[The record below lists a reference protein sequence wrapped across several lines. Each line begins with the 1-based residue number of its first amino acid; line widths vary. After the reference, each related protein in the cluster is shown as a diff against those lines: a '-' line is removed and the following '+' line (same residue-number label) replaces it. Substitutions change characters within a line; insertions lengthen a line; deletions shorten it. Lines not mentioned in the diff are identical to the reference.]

1 MTRPLSEK
9 FTAITHIHYG
19 WVIVAV
25 STLIIGL
32 AYGTMYSYSVFFKPI
47 VASFGWDRA
56 TVSSIYSLSL
66 VFRGAVAIGVGWL
79 ADRYGA
85 MKLTAFCGVM
95 MGLGL
100 ILSGLVTSLWQL
112 YVSYALIL
120 SIGLSGS
127 FTIGSAVTAQW
138 FKKRRALALAIVSTG
153 SGMGTLIIVPLA
165 ERLIQWHD
173 WSTTFIFFGVA
184 SSVLIISA
192 AFLLKPPK
200 AVIAGDRSSGGSKSE
215 GPVDRTLRQAAFS
228 KEMILLVIAFSMLF
242 FCMQMVMIHLV
253 NHATDIGIDSLQAA
267 GLISIIGVVSIAGR
281 LTMGSASARIG
292 TANTLIICISLCIA
306 ALAWLLFSKS
316 IVQFYIFAVVF
327 GFSYGGEIPLI
338 PLFIGEFFGVRAMA
352 ALIGLLLFS
361 GNVIGAIGP
370 LLGGKIFDLTASYR
384 CAFATALVAAVMA
397 LLTAF
402 ILKYTNLLGQSEK

>member
-1 MTRPLSEK
+1 MTDGISRPFSEK
-9 FTAITHIHYG
+9 FTSVTHIYYG

-100 ILSGLVTSLWQL
+100 ILSGLVSGLWQL
-112 YVSYALIL
+112 YVSYGLIL

-165 ERLIQWHD
+165 ERLIHHYG
-173 WSTTFIFFGVA
+173 WSGAFILFGIGSGILITTTA
-184 SSVLIISA
+184 
-192 AFLLKPPK
+192 LLLRRTP
-200 AVIAGDRSSGGSKSE
+200 ATESDRTPSHPSKSAT
-215 GPVDRTLRQAAFS
+215 VVMDRTLRQAALS
-228 KEMILLVIAFSMLF
+228 KEMILLVIVFSMLF

-253 NHATDIGIDSLQAA
+253 NYATDIGINSLQAA

-281 LTMGSASARIG
+281 LTMGSSSAKIG
-292 TANTLIICISLCIA
+292 THNALIICISLCLV
-306 ALAWLLFSKS
+306 ALAWLLLCKS
-316 IVQFYIFAVVF
+316 ITQFYIFAVIF
-327 GFSYGGEIPLI
+327 GF
-338 PLFIGEFFGVRAMA
+338 A
-352 ALIGLLLFS
+352 
-361 GNVIGAIGP
+361 
-370 LLGGKIFDLTASYR
+370 
-384 CAFATALVAAVMA
+384 
-397 LLTAF
+397 
-402 ILKYTNLLGQSEK
+402 